1 MSGGTRTGPTGTGD
15 DFKLETDCESIFE
28 TTILN
33 SPNPEVLGRLSEG
46 DLLKLQ
52 IQARGPRKVLV
63 AVDAKGDPAGSITTA
78 SLSRIIRCIEKDG
91 YSFISVVL
99 AIEGGKCTV
108 EIRPE
113 A

>member
-1 MSGGTRTGPTGTGD
+1 MSGGGRTGPTRTGD
-15 DFKLETDCESIFE
+15 GFPVETDCESIFE

-46 DLLKLQ
+46 DVLGLQ
-52 IQARGPRKVLV
+52 IQSRGPRKLLV
-63 AVDAKGDPAGSITTA
+63 AVDSEGAPAGSITTA
-78 SLSRIIRCIEKDG
+78 SLSRIIRCIEREG
-91 YSFISVVL
+91 YSFIATVL
-99 AIEGGKCTV
+99 EIEGGKCTV